1 MQAYMKPNRVLSY
14 QDQIKIFS
22 YRAEMNELKI
32 NFKGLK
38 EEEFCICTHI
48 MNNHLYECKSLN
60 SDDNSKYQYED
71 LLNGTF
77 HQQKKILNILKKNLE
92 YYRKIVLAT
101 RADS

>member
-1 MQAYMKPNRVLSY
+1 MQSYMKPNRVLSY

-32 NFKGLK
+32 NFAGLK

-48 MNNHLYECKSLN
+48 MNNHHLYECKSLN

-71 LLNGTF
+71 LLNGTL
-77 HQQKKILNILKKNLE
+77 HQQKNIVSILKKNLAN
-92 YYRKIVLAT
+92 YRKITLA
-101 RADS
+101 A